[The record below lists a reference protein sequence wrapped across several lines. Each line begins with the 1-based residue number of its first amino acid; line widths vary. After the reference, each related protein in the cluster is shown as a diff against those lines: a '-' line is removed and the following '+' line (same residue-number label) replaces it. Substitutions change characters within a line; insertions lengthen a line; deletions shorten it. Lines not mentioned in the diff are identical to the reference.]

1 MKRRLALLLTV
12 ILTAAAVPS
21 AQLMAADTG
30 TEMTEMTQED
40 TSEAGTTVV
49 ETEISDEDSA
59 SEEAEV
65 IDTDPAEVEESGQDA
80 ADAEET
86 IVPGDEEEAAP
97 AEEIEEE
104 AGETDS
110 AAEDITVE
118 EAAEAVTEQELPV
131 LEASELAIK
140 VPTAEKALKVWA
152 AGRLTLNGSLQEG
165 GQVTW
170 SASPA
175 ENVDLDPETGHYVLL
190 KEGTVTFTAVI
201 TIPAAAEA
209 AAEEGQQEAEP
220 VTKTAEITVSPAG
233 TWTLVDGVTRYY
245 RKGAASADDF
255 YKGWHE
261 TSKNCWTYF
270 DVNTGR
276 QNPKDSKTVKGD
288 FWAYTPVSLD
298 SNSGKSATV
307 SGSTVKVV
315 GDVSG
320 TTITFRK
327 GTYYFDSKGMAVIQ
341 KVYPTSNKN
350 GFYYLNDNFIYVNTS
365 GVVASGWTMINKNIR
380 YFDPKTHKVVYGDAN
395 GWKAGLPAGTVY
407 DGDTGKAVKDP
418 YSSGNMKIPADKE
431 TLLLTPKKKS
441 DGSLNTGILT
451 RNCWKTVNNCK
462 FWFKDNG
469 RRALGWWT
477 VGKSTYYI
485 TKKTGCYKGIK
496 KIDGKYYGFKD
507 SGVMLKGWAKVK
519 DKYYYFNAKNGVMAA
534 NTSVQGIKVN
544 DSGLP
549 AGGNNAVEMLLKA
562 QKYGSGTKYLI
573 LVNRSAHKV
582 AVYQGSKN
590 NWKQIHYWSCSVGK
604 VIKGKSIT
612 PAGNFR
618 VSGYKIYRFGAQ
630 SRSFYCTVL
639 SSGNMIHSV
648 QYAHGDS
655 SPVHVV
661 DGRLGYH
668 ITNSCIRL
676 LVENA
681 KWVYN
686 NCHEGTAV
694 IVYNP

>member
-30 TEMTEMTQED
+30 TEMTEVTQED
-40 TSEAGTTVV
+40 TSEEGTTVV

-65 IDTDPAEVEESGQDA
+65 IDTDSAEVEESGQDTT
-80 ADAEET
+80 DAEET
-86 IVPGDEEEAAP
+86 IVPGDEEEAAL

-477 VGKSTYYI
+477 VGKDTYYI

-496 KIDGKYYGFKD
+496 QIDGKYYGFKD

-519 DKYYYFNAKNGVMAA
+519 DKYHYFNAKNGVMAA
-534 NTSVQGIKVN
+534 NTSVQGIKV
-544 DSGLP
+544 DKSGLP

-590 NWKQIHYWSCSVGK
+590 NWKQIRYWACSVGK

-676 LVENA
+676 LVQNA